1 MQLSIDLIKFK
12 KLGSTDCYFSKGEF
26 EWLQY
31 KGGIA
36 TLERNLLSKDQKVAV
51 VTGSSTG
58 IGFETCLVFARNGI
72 RTFATMRDLIKA
84 DLIKDIAEK
93 EKLPL
98 KVIRMDVDKDDSVA
112 EAFKQIRED
121 DNGRMSIDILV
132 NNAGFGL
139 FGALEDQSIEDVK
152 KQFETNL
159 FGAIRTMRQVLP
171 IMREQRSGTIV
182 NISSLA
188 GYVGFPASSVY
199 NSTKFALEGLS
210 ESLAYE
216 IEQYGIKV
224 ILIEPGVVNTN
235 FVKNII
241 IPHNT
246 QSISSYLSSPSS
258 SPSPS
263 APLSMDAAAAAA
275 ASTSSSSTIGSAKYS
290 NNPKSNRETTE
301 YADVVER
308 FLSHYYPAMRN
319 APEPKEVAK
328 VILES
333 IEASVVSTTQGAND
347 YNNFFRYPVGK
358 DAKFYADAKRKMS
371 DSELYSFVAKRILS

>member
-1 MQLSIDLIKFK
+1 LVL
-12 KLGSTDCYFSKGEF
+12 
-26 EWLQY
+26 
-31 KGGIA
+31 
-36 TLERNLLSKDQKVAV
+36 KDQNVAV

-58 IGFETCLVFARNGI
+58 IGFETCLLFARSGI
-72 RTFATMRDLIKA
+72 RTYATMRDLVKA

-98 KVIRMDVDKDDSVA
+98 KVIQLDVDKDDSVA
-112 EAFKQIRED
+112 EAFKQICED
-121 DNGRMSIDILV
+121 DGNGRMRIDILV

-139 FGALEDQSIEDVK
+139 FGALEDQSIEDIK

-159 FGAIRTMRQVLP
+159 FGAIRTIQHVLP
-171 IMREQRSGTIV
+171 IMRDQRSGTIV

-188 GYVGFPASSVY
+188 GYIGFPASSVY

-216 IEQYGIKV
+216 IEPYGISM

-235 FVKNII
+235 FVKNTI
-241 IPHNT
+241 IPDNT
-246 QSISSYLSSPSS
+246 QSISSYLLSYSL

-263 APLSMDAAAAAA
+263 ASLSTDAAAAAA
-275 ASTSSSSTIGSAKYS
+275 AAASSSSTTRSAKNS
-290 NNPKSNRETTE
+290 DNPKTNIETTE
-301 YADVVER
+301 YAHVVER
-308 FLSHYYPAMRN
+308 FLSQYYPAMRN
-319 APEPKEVAK
+319 APGPKEVAK

-333 IEASVVSTTQGAND
+333 IKASVVSANN
-347 YNNFFRYPVGK
+347 YNNFFRYHVGE

-371 DSELYSFVAKRILS
+371 DSELHSFVAKRILS